1 VRTTWLK
8 YINST
13 QFLKISTMIIDYTKV
28 SKNTRVIALL
38 KERELIERE
47 IKAIDKDALVK
58 YELEVLRLT

>member
-1 VRTTWLK
+1 
-8 YINST
+8 
-13 QFLKISTMIIDYTKV
+13 MIIDYTKV

-58 YELEVLRLT
+58 YELEVLGLT

>member
-58 YELEVLRLT
+58 YELEVLGLT